1 MGRLLSMINLQSRAW
16 RSTIAAS
23 LLMFEALVVLALDIY
38 LIIQNF
44 TADNVDDRHALLGEI
59 IYATAGAAVLALLAF
74 GFYKNK
80 KAQRSPAV
88 LINLIFLGVS
98 TYMFGEGL
106 WLLGLV
112 TFLVAGTTVV
122 AAISVIP
129 DNK

>member
-1 MGRLLSMINLQSRAW
+1 MINLASRAW
-16 RSTIAAS
+16 RSTIAA
-23 LLMFEALVVLALDIY
+23 LLLLIEALIVFALDIY

-44 TADNVDDRHALLGEI
+44 IADNVDDRHALIGEI

-112 TFLVAGTTVV
+112 TFLIAGTTVV
-122 AAISVIP
+122 AAVSVIP
-129 DNK
+129 ENK

>member
-1 MGRLLSMINLQSRAW
+1 
-16 RSTIAAS
+16 
-23 LLMFEALVVLALDIY
+23 MFEAFIVISLDFY
-38 LIIQNF
+38 LIVQNF
-44 TADNVDDRHALLGEI
+44 IADNVDDRHALLGEI